1 MARISA
7 MTDAKLTDEG
17 RDRVSAAVAAV
28 ERHTAGEVVT
38 IVTNQSDDYAEIA
51 VLWSAIVAFLA
62 LAVLALFPD
71 FYLGIYDRLTGGWVQ
86 QWQPRG
92 VFAVAFVVA
101 VVKFTGMWLLQLW
114 RPLRLFL
121 VPGPVKHHRVRARAI
136 TCFKVGA
143 ERRTH
148 GRTGILIYL
157 SMAERRA
164 EIVAD
169 EAIAAKVAPE
179 VWGDAMAAML
189 AHLRDGRVADGMV
202 AAIGKVGDVLAV
214 HMPIAEGDTNEL
226 PDRLIEV

>member
-1 MARISA
+1 MVRISA
-7 MTDAKLTDEG
+7 LTDEG
-17 RDRVSAAVAAV
+17 RASVGAAVSAV
-28 ERHTAGEVVT
+28 EQHTAGEVVT
-38 IVTNQSDDYAEIA
+38 IVTEQSDDYAEIA
-51 VLWSAIVAFLA
+51 LLWSALVAFLA

-71 FYLGIYDRLTGGWVQ
+71 FYLGIYDRIAGGWVQ
-86 QWQPRG
+86 QWHPRG
-92 VFAVAFVVA
+92 VFAVALVVA
-101 VVKFTGMWLLQLW
+101 VLKFAGMWLLQLW

-121 VPGPVKHHRVRARAI
+121 VPGPIKHERVRARSI
-136 TCFKVGA
+136 MCFKVGA

-189 AHLRDGRVADGMV
+189 AHIREGNVADGMI
-202 AAIGKVGDVLAV
+202 AAIDKVGVVLAE
-214 HMPIAEGDTNEL
+214 HFPLAEGDTNEL

>member
-1 MARISA
+1 MVRISA
-7 MTDAKLTDEG
+7 LTDEG
-17 RDRVSAAVAAV
+17 RASVGAAVSAV
-28 ERHTAGEVVT
+28 EQHTAGEVVT
-38 IVTNQSDDYAEIA
+38 IVTEQSDDYAEIA
-51 VLWSAIVAFLA
+51 LLWSALVAFLA

-71 FYLGIYDRLTGGWVQ
+71 FYLGIYDRITGGWVQ
-86 QWQPRG
+86 QWHPRG
-92 VFAVAFVVA
+92 VFAVALVVA
-101 VVKFTGMWLLQLW
+101 VLKFAGMWLLQLW

-121 VPGPVKHHRVRARAI
+121 VPGPIKHERVRARSI
-136 TCFKVGA
+136 MCFKVGA

-189 AHLRDGRVADGMV
+189 AHIREGNVADGMI
-202 AAIGKVGDVLAV
+202 AAIDKVGVVLAE
-214 HMPIAEGDTNEL
+214 HFPLAEGDTNEL

>member
-1 MARISA
+1 ML
-7 MTDAKLTDEG
+7 K
-17 RDRVSAAVAAV
+17 
-28 ERHTAGEVVT
+28 
-38 IVTNQSDDYAEIA
+38 
-51 VLWSAIVAFLA
+51 
-62 LAVLALFPD
+62 
-71 FYLGIYDRLTGGWVQ
+71 
-86 QWQPRG
+86 
-92 VFAVAFVVA
+92 FA
-101 VVKFTGMWLLQLW
+101 GMWLLQLW

-121 VPGPVKHHRVRARAI
+121 VPGPIKHERVRARAI
-136 TCFKVGA
+136 MCFKVGA

-189 AHLRDGRVADGMV
+189 AHIREGNIADGMI
-202 AAIGKVGDVLAV
+202 AAIDKVGVVLAE
-214 HMPIAEGDTNEL
+214 HFPLAEGDTNEL